1 MINNSVRF
9 DIILKMEEFTFL
21 DNIATADVAIESR
34 GDTLEELF
42 SASARA
48 TFDVMVN
55 AGDVQPE
62 VKKTLRLENSEIDG
76 LLFDWLAEI
85 IYLKDSEAMVFCK
98 FDIKIK
104 KDVNYHLDAEI
115 FGEEIDQSR
124 HELRCDVKAITFH
137 LFEVYEKDGK
147 WISRFILDI

>member
-1 MINNSVRF
+1 MRF
-9 DIILKMEEFTFL
+9 DIILRMEEFIFL
-21 DNIATADVAIESR
+21 DDIATADVAIESR

-48 TFDVMVN
+48 TFDVMVD

-85 IYLKDSEAMVFCK
+85 IYLKDLEAMVFCK

-104 KDVNYHLDAEI
+104 KM
-115 FGEEIDQSR
+115 
-124 HELRCDVKAITFH
+124 
-137 LFEVYEKDGK
+137 
-147 WISRFILDI
+147 